1 MNSVVKSLALPG
13 LSLIWLFSH
22 AAEAQTNR
30 DTIVVSTGF
39 GSTLSQDSAWGRV
52 NYLYLWS
59 GIVAGRPGQWRP
71 YASVSVPIHSVYSDS
86 RLDFEGNR
94 SGRHELRAIN
104 LGATYSIN
112 ASLTG
117 YLGGGWT
124 ERRGRPPLRQFETS
138 FESFRDD
145 SLNVTAGLLIHTG
158 QHVGINAAVG
168 ANPGTASLSVN
179 LRF

>member
-30 DTIVVSTGF
+30 DTIVVS
-39 GSTLSQDSAWGRV
+39 
-52 NYLYLWS
+52 
-59 GIVAGRPGQWRP
+59 
-71 YASVSVPIHSVYSDS
+71 
-86 RLDFEGNR
+86 
-94 SGRHELRAIN
+94 
-104 LGATYSIN
+104 
-112 ASLTG
+112 TG